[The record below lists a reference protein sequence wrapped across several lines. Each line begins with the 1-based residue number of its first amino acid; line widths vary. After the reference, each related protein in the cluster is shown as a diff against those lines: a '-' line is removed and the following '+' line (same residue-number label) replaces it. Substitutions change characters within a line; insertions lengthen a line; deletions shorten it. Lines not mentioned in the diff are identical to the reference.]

1 MKSTWRKV
9 STSYNRT
16 ICKLKSLL
24 GNTEVI
30 QEICDSCK
38 PEILNISAKLDE
50 QQGLNERLELQVRDG
65 SRIVSSYPC
74 IFIFP
79 VLFPL

>member
-9 STSYNRT
+9 STSLSYN
-16 ICKLKSLL
+16 LKSLL
-24 GNTEVI
+24 GNAEDI

-65 SRIVSSYPC
+65 RSSYPC

-79 VLFPL
+79 LLFPL